1 MGRIFNVRG
10 LIRWLAVT
18 CMLLVSL
25 SSVILLNVQAQ
36 TTSPPPP
43 GPPSGN
49 APIPFTQYGVV
60 TVSATESFSTP
71 SGLVTITLNCNG
83 FGTFFL
89 VKLLFFLNPSGQTDL
104 NIDSINLNGWTYQFN
119 QYYNAPRVTVVSSG
133 STVGELLN
141 ALTVSLPTQLT
152 ALIVVKDPLDNQAIP
167 LSGGTGTGFILKL
180 RPYQGGVT
188 GFGYISAVAVVT
200 APSNDTISISM
211 S

>member
-1 MGRIFNVRG
+1 
-10 LIRWLAVT
+10 
-18 CMLLVSL
+18 MLVVSL
-25 SSVILLNVQAQ
+25 SPVTLTLVQAQ
-36 TTSPPPP
+36 TQPPPP
-43 GPPSGN
+43 NPPSGGL
-49 APIPFTQYGVV
+49 PIPVSQYGVV
-60 TVSATESFSTP
+60 TVAATESFSTP

-83 FGTFFL
+83 YGTFFV

-104 NIDSINLNGWTYQFN
+104 NIDTLNLNGYTYTFN

-133 STVGELLN
+133 STIGELIS

-152 ALIVVKDPLDNQAIP
+152 NLIVMKDPLDNQAIP
-167 LSGGTGTGFILKL
+167 LIGGTATGLVLKL